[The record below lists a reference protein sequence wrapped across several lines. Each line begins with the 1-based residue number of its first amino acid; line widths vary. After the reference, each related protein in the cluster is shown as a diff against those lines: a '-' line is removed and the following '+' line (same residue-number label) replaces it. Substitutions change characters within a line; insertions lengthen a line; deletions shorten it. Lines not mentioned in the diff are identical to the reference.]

1 MKFNKLFY
9 CSDDFI
15 TAIDLY
21 PNRSLVCC
29 ANYSGRIF
37 IYDYVKKKQVVENQL
52 KLQRRNVSSSDT
64 ETIEIPHVSAI
75 SFAPNGHHL
84 LCGLENGTLISLDPN
99 ILHELQAINANN
111 DSISA
116 IKFSPDS
123 AFVTLYVRVY
133 FTLKTV
139 NWNNYVVIICFP
151 QDQKSTV
158 IVLYQDKTAADG
170 EEWRVLGKVRYHTKA
185 ICDVLYIS
193 SSTTLSHVA
202 SHHKLTPRLISL
214 AQDRVSPF
222 VIFDLC
228 FVSA

>member
-1 MKFNKLFY
+1 MTGFYKKNAENSQFEIFQFVRKFLCFQFFQNSNLISQPSETKNDIFSVDVSQMKFNKLFY

-139 NWNNYVVIICFP
+139 N
-151 QDQKSTV
+151 
-158 IVLYQDKTAADG
+158 
-170 EEWRVLGKVRYHTKA
+170 
-185 ICDVLYIS
+185 
-193 SSTTLSHVA
+193 
-202 SHHKLTPRLISL
+202 
-214 AQDRVSPF
+214 
-222 VIFDLC
+222 
-228 FVSA
+228 